1 MKKIVKPGEA
11 EAVLNAL
18 GLETL
23 CDRLVS
29 GETQTAICK
38 SLGITKGS
46 LGRWISLDA
55 ERQARVREARIEA
68 AQAYDDLAEEAIKK
82 ARGKDGIAKARELAH
97 HYRWRASKA
106 NPREFGEKLEIDQQT
121 TIINLSDE
129 EIERRMER
137 IRSSLAAAQRA
148 REPSDGQASQ

>member
-1 MKKIVKPGEA
+1 MGKVTVKPGEA
-11 EAVLNAL
+11 EAILNAF
-18 GLETL
+18 GLEAL
-23 CDRLVS
+23 CDRLVA

-38 SLGITKGS
+38 SLGVMRGS
-46 LGRWISLDA
+46 LSRWVSLDA

-68 AQAYDDLAEEAIKK
+68 AQAFDDLAEAAIKS

-106 NPREFGEKLEIDQQT
+106 NPREYGEKLEIEQNT

-129 EIERRMER
+129 EIARRAAK
-137 IRSSLAAAQRA
+137 IRADLEAQA
-148 REPSDGQASQ
+148 RPVDGTASQ